1 MPLEYVLTLATICI
15 METEILRLFKFLG
28 SEFDEGEKQEFSVTA
43 DQVVA
48 YVKQHGLPESLY
60 EIPPS
65 RMDGLHLTEVDGQY
79 VVYSQERG
87 YQSEG
92 KRFSTKEDAMAHL
105 TLMILEHFTWSG
117 FILLKDNTFD
127 VVDTKAFTQLH

>member
-1 MPLEYVLTLATICI
+1 
-15 METEILRLFKFLG
+15 METEILRLFKFLE
-28 SEFDEGEKQEFSVTA
+28 SEFDEGERQEFSVTA

-48 YVKQHGLPESLY
+48 YVKQHGLPENLY
-60 EIPPS
+60 EVPPS

-87 YQSEG
+87 SQSEG
-92 KRFSTKEDAMAHL
+92 ERFSTKEEALARL
-105 TLMILEHFTWSG
+105 TVMILEHFTWSG

-127 VVDTKAFTQLH
+127 VVDTKPLTQLH